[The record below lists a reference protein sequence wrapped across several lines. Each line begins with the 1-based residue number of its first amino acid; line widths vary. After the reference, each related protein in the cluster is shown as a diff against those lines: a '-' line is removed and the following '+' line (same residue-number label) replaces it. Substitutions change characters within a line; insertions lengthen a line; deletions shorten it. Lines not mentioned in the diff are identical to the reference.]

1 MKINK
6 PGKIIPFV
14 CNSCDC
20 EFDAGI
26 HAVATP
32 DKGENYYADCP
43 MCGAECHADIALIQE
58 TLEKRREEQNASY

>member
-20 EFDAGI
+20 EFAAGI
-26 HAVATP
+26 HAVSTL
-32 DKGENYYADCP
+32 DKGENYYANCP
-43 MCGAECHADIALIQE
+43 MCGAECHADIVRIQE
-58 TLEKRREEQNASY
+58 ALEKRREEQNA